1 MAKYKNVCL
10 NKYVGWV
17 EKICGMTPT
26 FVVHV

>member
-10 NKYVGWV
+10 GKYVGGV

-26 FVVHV
+26 FVVNV